1 MEHLKIKNKWP
12 RPKTHHTCQKP
23 NPSHETV
30 PLKKEKIL
38 SSVQVSWK
46 HCLAG
51 CLGTVGIVVII
62 LILRVKADGQH
73 VPFYIHV
80 LTLLLNL
87 MLIFHLADEKLRL
100 FTWRYLNQL
109 LRLSPPGRVQPVNLE
124 ENVAANTSAASA
136 SFNLGVSLT
145 VYCVSTG
152 LQTVQTQSTV

>member
-1 MEHLKIKNKWP
+1 MTSRLG
-12 RPKTHHTCQKP
+12 
-23 NPSHETV
+23 TV
-30 PLKKEKIL
+30 KSLTFFYSVL
-38 SSVQVSWK
+38 SSVQVSWR

-51 CLGTVGIVVII
+51 CLGTVGIVITI

-87 MLIFHLADEKLRL
+87 MHIFHLADEKLRL

-109 LRLSPPGRVQPVNLE
+109 LSWSPPCRVQPVNLE
-124 ENVAANTSAASA
+124 ENVPAIANTSAASA
-136 SFNLGVSLT
+136 GFNLGVSLT
-145 VYCVSTG
+145 VYCVSLTG

>member
-1 MEHLKIKNKWP
+1 
-12 RPKTHHTCQKP
+12 
-23 NPSHETV
+23 
-30 PLKKEKIL
+30 
-38 SSVQVSWK
+38 VQVSWK

-109 LRLSPPGRVQPVNLE
+109 LRWSPPFRVQPVNLE
-124 ENVAANTSAASA
+124 ENVPAIANTAAASA
-136 SFNLGVSLT
+136 GFNLGVSLT

-152 LQTVQTQSTV
+152 SQPIQTQSDKELK